1 MRKLI
6 VITAL
11 LAIGVALPAVAPAK
25 NNPGVMRTGV
35 CSGLGASWKLK
46 AKHDDGRVETEFEVD
61 QNRNGIDDRQEGYYR
76 TDRDRD
82 GVYDGRDGW
91 VDRNRNGIDD
101 RYEHY
106 APGHWHDQAMRDPWV
121 MRDPKGGWIM
131 FFTGRKPGVEEP
143 NAGGVI
149 GFATSPDLYD
159 WTLQDPVYAG
169 GTFGQME
176 VPQD

>member
-61 QNRNGIDDRQEGYYR
+61 QNRNGRRWNVVIRRNGVVVFR
-76 TDRDRD
+76 GSRITRPPSGSFSVNRRIGNAAGRDRIVATARSVV
-82 GVYDGRDGW
+82 G
-91 VDRNRNGIDD
+91 
-101 RYEHY
+101 
-106 APGHWHDQAMRDPWV
+106 
-121 MRDPKGGWIM
+121 
-131 FFTGRKPGVEEP
+131 
-143 NAGGVI
+143 GGVCR
-149 GFATSPDLYD
+149 GVVT
-159 WTLQDPVYAG
+159 V
-169 GTFGQME
+169 
-176 VPQD
+176 